1 MFGSVLNPDPETV
14 IALCDTFGALYDV
27 HAFVFVCCLRF
38 VVRLRLA
45 VLWLGVCAAL
55 PLSVPGILMPFV
67 ESAAGSDSNNA
78 AGSRSEPDS
87 FRSTSTCMHSVYLLV
102 WEGEVATG
110 SREDVFLPLEA
121 RGH

>member
-87 FRSTSTCMHSVYLLV
+87 FRSTSTCMHIPLGL
-102 WEGEVATG
+102 GG
-110 SREDVFLPLEA
+110 RGGHRLKRGCFLALEA
-121 RGH
+121 RGR